1 MSASS
6 GNPSPSAV
14 TALYAVR
21 AERSS
26 AAAASSSPQVSAAP
40 FAARSSAS
48 PCSGKGSTL
57 PTPNLY
63 SAVSASAVHASSR
76 SAAACSVCGSSAES
90 ARFVSSSTAPPAT
103 AARILFSSSFSQIPA
118 SIPSPAAEP
127 PKINIEFIHIFW
139 KHRSARPP
147 QTYGSFKPRV
157 LNLRSA
163 FGAVDA
169 APLSAPLR
177 DAANYAV
184 DAPFG
189 RGELLS

>member
-26 AAAASSSPQVSAAP
+26 AAAASSSPQVSEAP

-63 SAVSASAVHASSR
+63 SAASASAVRASRR
-76 SAAACSVCGSSAES
+76 SAAACSVCGNSARS
-90 ARFVSSSTAPPAT
+90 ARFVSASTAPPAT

-118 SIPSPAAEP
+118 SMPSPAAEP
-127 PKINIEFIHIFW
+127 PKNKYRIYTYPA
-139 KHRSARPP
+139 KPP
-147 QTYGSFKPRV
+147 IGAPAV
-157 LNLRSA
+157 NLRFVQAACFKFA
-163 FGAVDA
+163 FRLWNSRRCA
-169 APLSAPLR
+169 AIGSPS
-177 DAANYAV
+177 
-184 DAPFG
+184 G
-189 RGELLS
+189 RGELRS